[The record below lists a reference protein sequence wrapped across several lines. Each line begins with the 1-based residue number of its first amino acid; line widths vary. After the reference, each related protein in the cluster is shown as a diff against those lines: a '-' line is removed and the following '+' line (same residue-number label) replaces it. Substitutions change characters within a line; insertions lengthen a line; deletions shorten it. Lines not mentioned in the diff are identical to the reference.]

1 MKQLFTLLMF
11 GIPAGLL
18 AQQNCANAVAAVP
31 GVTYN
36 VAFASGSQVPAPV
49 CAEGQNNPDN
59 LNHGAWYK
67 YTSTALITAVVS
79 TGPDNVDTRVH
90 IYAGSCN
97 ALVCVGGDDDSGPE
111 YAAHATFTAEA
122 GVTYYI
128 AFDDNWSEDNFTFTI
143 AEDTFI
149 APLFTQHFVTIEGRK
164 DCVVDMNGDYLDD
177 IVAPHFEAGVDMDVN
192 VLYQNS
198 GVPGFT
204 LQTRTMPN
212 TIYRPDWSIAAG
224 DYDKNGFNDLLFGNG
239 GGAALVLQNDQGTAF
254 NVVHETSQYIF
265 SQRTN
270 FIDIDADGNL
280 DAFMCHDVG
289 PNVYFMNDGQ
299 GGFDFG
305 QGGLGD
311 WSSGGNYGSIWIDF
325 DNDGDMDLF
334 IAKCRGGGDEAALD
348 ELHRNNGDGTF
359 TNIAAQVGWANL
371 HQAWSAAW
379 ADFDNDGD
387 LDVLIGSSAGAFGD
401 FDPNNPLHAHKLY
414 RNDGNAVFTEVTTG
428 SGYDTFTT
436 PSLEHVAH
444 DFDND
449 GYVDVLGGGNKIM
462 HNNGNWTF
470 TPVAIPAGSGPIGDL
485 NNDGFLDILNDNIV
499 YFNYGNDNHW
509 IKIHLKGIE
518 SNSNGIGARVEVYTT
533 TPGLEKQIRE
543 IRSGDGFGFMSSLN
557 ANFGLGAATAVEKV
571 VVKWPSGTVDTILNP
586 AINTPLLVAEGEH
599 ILGNGAFDAAAFT
612 VYPNPAKDV
621 ININGGNVTH
631 ADIYDLSGKLVQRA
645 DVTDNKISVQALAK
659 GTYIIVLKDARG
671 KQHTSKFIKG

>member
-1 MKQLFTLLMF
+1 MKQLFTFLLL
-11 GIPAGLL
+11 GIPAALL
-18 AQQNCANAVAAVP
+18 AQLDCAHAVTASP
-31 GVTYN
+31 GTTYN
-36 VAFASGSQVPAPV
+36 VSFVTGSQVPAPV
-49 CAEGQNNPDN
+49 CAEGQNNAAN
-59 LNHGAWYK
+59 LNHGAWYQ
-67 YTSTALITAVVS
+67 YTPTALITAVVS
-79 TGPDNVDTRVH
+79 TGPENVDTRVH
-90 IYAGSCN
+90 IYAGNCN

-111 YAAHATFTAEA
+111 YTAQATFTAEA

-128 AFDDNWSEDNFTFTI
+128 AFDDNWSEENFTFTLT
-143 AEDTFI
+143 EDTFI
-149 APLFTQHFVTIEGRK
+149 APLFSQHFVTVEGNK

-177 IVAPHFEAGVDMDVN
+177 IVAPHYQAGVDVDVN

-198 GVPGFT
+198 GAPGFT

-254 NVVHETSQYIF
+254 DVVYETAQYVF

-270 FIDIDADGNL
+270 FVDIDADGNL

-289 PNVYFMNDGQ
+289 PNVYFKNDGQ

-387 LDVLIGSSAGAFGD
+387 LDVLIGSSAGAFGT

-428 SGYDTFTT
+428 SGYDTFAT

-470 TPVAIPAGSGPIGDL
+470 SPIAIPAGSGPIGDL
-485 NNDGFLDILNDNIV
+485 NNDGFLDILNGNV
-499 YFNYGNDNHW
+499 AYFNYGNDNHW

-543 IRSGDGFGFMSSLN
+543 IRSGDGFRFMSSLN
-557 ANFGLGAATAVEKV
+557 ANFGLGAATTVEKV
-571 VVKWPSGTVDTILNP
+571 VVKWPSGTVDTLLNP
-586 AINTPLLVAEGEH
+586 AINTPLLVVEGEH
-599 ILGNGAFDAAAFT
+599 VLGNGTFEAAAFT

-631 ADIYDLSGKLVQRA
+631 ADIYDLSGKLVQRT
-645 DVTDNKISVQALAK
+645 DVTDNKISVQVLAK
-659 GTYIIVLKDARG
+659 GTYIIILKDAQG